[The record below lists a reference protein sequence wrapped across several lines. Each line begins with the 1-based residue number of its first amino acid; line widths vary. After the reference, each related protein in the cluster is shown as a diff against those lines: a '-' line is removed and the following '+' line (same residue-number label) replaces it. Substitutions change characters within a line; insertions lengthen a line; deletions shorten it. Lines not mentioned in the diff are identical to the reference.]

1 MLILMLPLL
10 LKILSVP
17 LIIIVGESNIDE
29 KSKTIALL
37 VLSFLYNN
45 FMGMV
50 TWAFVILTFSSL
62 SILTIIIIGAWIIAI
77 NLYIKEKIDIN
88 NTLYIV
94 IIVIAFLLGV
104 IFK

>member
-1 MLILMLPLL
+1 MLILMFPLI

-17 LIIIVGESNIDE
+17 LIIIVGESSMDE
-29 KSKTIALL
+29 KPKTIVLL
-37 VLSFLYNN
+37 VLAFLYNN
-45 FMGMV
+45 FMGLV

-94 IIVIAFLLGV
+94 IIVIAFLLGA